1 MESNQSMAQDTVVMT
16 VSGERG
22 VNLHAK
28 SAYSWTGGGYHQRK
42 KITHLEVLIISEE
55 TKRKLAPLPICQP
68 VCLLDKQ

>member
-28 SAYSWTGGGYHQRK
+28 SAYS
-42 KITHLEVLIISEE
+42 
-55 TKRKLAPLPICQP
+55 
-68 VCLLDKQ
+68 